1 MNQVMINAVELETLM
16 QEIKDLRADN
26 LRLKRLLDE
35 ERRRVKLLTDEVA
48 WAENGYTR
56 EKPLDSS
63 YPDGSGYW
71 KDTKKDIA

>member
-71 KDTKKDIA
+71 KDTKKEVS

>member
-48 WAENGYTR
+48 WAENGYT
-56 EKPLDSS
+56 KK
-63 YPDGSGYW
+63 G
-71 KDTKKDIA
+71 DTP